1 MPLLPFEAVRATVPL
16 SVSSSQPTGICSA
29 AEIVLKSL
37 SPGHLTLTTPL
48 AVSMLTLC
56 PATGGG
62 MPGPGSVL
70 RPRTEL
76 WTGLGA
82 SSLVAATRKA
92 YWVSGVRPA
101 MLAVSPFWVTAA
113 AIVFAGVWVA
123 LCGEAAGQYSNQAS
137 AGRLRGLTLAL
148 RTAVLEVIPWAS
160 VGADDRGP
168 DDLERGRLRGVVGD
182 AVAGGH
188 GEVEV
193 AGGGGG
199 AGQLA
204 VGAEVEAARQVPR
217 GDLELRAGRLGRG
230 LEGVGVV
237 VADHAAGQLGR
248 GDLRLGLPE

>member
-1 MPLLPFEAVRATVPL
+1 
-16 SVSSSQPTGICSA
+16 
-29 AEIVLKSL
+29 
-37 SPGHLTLTTPL
+37 
-48 AVSMLTLC
+48 MLTVC

-76 WTGLGA
+76 WTGPGP

-148 RTAVLEVIPWAS
+148 RTAVLEVIPWGAS
-160 VGADDRGP
+160 APTIGVPTTSSEVVCEGSSVTPLLAVTVKLKLP
-168 DDLERGRLRGVVGD
+168 AVVGEPD
-182 AVAGGH
+182 SSPSALRWRPPGRFPPVTLNCG
-188 GEVEV
+188 
-193 AGGGGG
+193 
-199 AGQLA
+199 
-204 VGAEVEAARQVPR
+204 P
-217 GDLELRAGRLGRG
+217 GDW
-230 LEGVGVV
+230 VV
-237 VADHAAGQLGR
+237 VWKA
-248 GDLRLGLPE
+248 